1 MVIRSMMDI
10 KYCIS
15 SVSVVSLMIPKI
27 VSISSIMCFHLFS
40 QYSSRM
46 RVRVNPKF
54 KIASSHLKCKAEL
67 TSGTCSVRLTLKD
80 FWVERVC
87 SHFLR

>member
-1 MVIRSMMDI
+1 
-10 KYCIS
+10 
-15 SVSVVSLMIPKI
+15 MIPKI
-27 VSISSIMCFHLFS
+27 VSISSIMCFRLFS

-54 KIASSHLKCKAEL
+54 KIASSHLRCKAEL
-67 TSGTCSVRLTLKD
+67 TTGTCGVRLTLRD
-80 FWVERVC
+80 FGVQHVC